1 MLPVYA
7 WVQSHSLEL
16 EQLPEIAFLLQSKF
30 KENMIT
36 QVPLLKGNRFGGTQ
50 RQNGGWGGGM
60 GFLVYRILQC

>member
-16 EQLPEIAFLLQSKF
+16 EQLPEIAFLLQSTF
-30 KENMIT
+30 KESMIT
-36 QVPLLKGNRFGGTQ
+36 QVPLRKGNRFGRTQ
-50 RQNGGWGGGM
+50 RQNGGWRGGM